1 MGFIKRHYCWIIV
14 TVILLELAVYSGILN
29 NISSLHL
36 IPVTTEQGMSRGSF
50 SLAMSVRSLT
60 GFFSTLLS
68 GILFRKF
75 GHRKLATVFL
85 LIAGGAFVLLGWS
98 QNVMMLAVACGVI
111 GLSEGFCSTA
121 AASRM
126 VNTWFR
132 SHQGLILG
140 LVTASTGL
148 GGSLFSV
155 VLSDVIQVHSWRQSY
170 WLSGILMASAAVMIF
185 LLSRNRPGDIGSR
198 PFGETKPHGKK
209 ARKENRDHW
218 FGYEPEDVT
227 KKATFKIMIAVVFF
241 SCVCSYIP
249 FAVVVPHLQ
258 DCGMSASDAA
268 SYQSI
273 LLLALAAAKFI
284 CGILSDIIG
293 ARSTN
298 LLCMLCT
305 VAALVLLALIN
316 GPTMALIAMIVFSV
330 ALVMTT
336 ITVPLLSSSLFG
348 YHCQSN
354 IIGIFMALVPAAS
367 VVTNPIVNLIYDR
380 IGSYKPIFLGG
391 AILAAVTTA
400 LMILL
405 FILAARDR
413 KKYESTHSNM
423 PALEDII

>member
-1 MGFIKRHYCWIIV
+1 MDFIKRHYCWIIV

-29 NISSLHL
+29 NVSSLHL
-36 IPVTTEQGMSRGSF
+36 IPVTTELGISRGSF

-68 GILFRKF
+68 GIFFRKF
-75 GHRKLATVFL
+75 GHRRLASVFL
-85 LIAGGAFVLLGWS
+85 LISGGAFVLMGWS
-98 QNVMMLAVACGVI
+98 QSITMLAVACAII
-111 GLSEGFCSTA
+111 GMSEGFCSTA

-155 VLSDVIQVHSWRQSY
+155 ILSNVIQESSWRQSY
-170 WLSGILMASAAVMIF
+170 WLSGLLMAAAAVMIF
-185 LLSRNRPGDIGSR
+185 LLSRNRPGDIGTR
-198 PFGETKPHGKK
+198 PFGETNPHGKK

-218 FGYEPEDVT
+218 FGYEHTEVT
-227 KKATFKIMIAVVFF
+227 RKATFRIMIAVIFL
-241 SCVCSYIP
+241 SCVCNYIP

-284 CGILSDIIG
+284 CGILSDAIG
-293 ARSTN
+293 ARTTN

-305 VAALVLLALIN
+305 VAALALLAMID
-316 GPTMALIAMIVFSV
+316 GPTLALIAMIVFSV

-348 YHCQSN
+348 YHCQGH

-367 VVTNPIVNLIYDR
+367 VVTNPVVNIIYDR
-380 IGSYKPIFLGG
+380 IGSYRPIFWGG
-391 AILAAVTTA
+391 AVIAAVTTV
-400 LMILL
+400 LMLLL
-405 FILAARDR
+405 FVLAAKDR
-413 KKYESTHSNM
+413 KKYESTHCDM
-423 PALEDII
+423 PVLEDTL